1 MKKRIEKLN
10 IPDTKFFMGLRDNKG
25 NFIEL
30 KEVGEKVN
38 EIIDYL
44 NTRDSITV
52 DGTLYRSMK
61 RELDSYKWKES
72 EGTVV
77 ELMVCTKHGKTICE
91 ECIQGG
97 EWEKRVI
104 YVKPENEEPREYIDL
119 HNPVTGATY
128 KVRKKSE
135 DAGKEKRILEDT
147 SEERLKDA
155 KLVASWVY
163 DGDKW
168 KEQDTTEWTDPT
180 GDCDCDFC
188 RGYRWSHEKEEDTP
202 EEMGE
207 QGVAGSISVSRT
219 EGTGSTPVALAK
231 DTPEEWEEDIRGL
244 LWRMK
249 YSNIKDYYEK
259 GYVEELIS
267 KVKQLLEERTFTRS
281 ELSNLKDWIDNEYV
295 PSMEA
300 RDVIDERIIKK
311 VNRLLSKLNSEEK

>member
-180 GDCDCDFC
+180 KGCDCDFC
-188 RGYRWSHEKEEDTP
+188 RGYRWSHEKEEDTL
-202 EEMGE
+202 E
-207 QGVAGSISVSRT
+207 QT
-219 EGTGSTPVALAK
+219 
-231 DTPEEWEEDIRGL
+231 EEWEDKIREL
-244 LWRMK
+244 LLQLTSPLRPTQFAIGEGAK
-249 YSNIKDYYEK
+249 SDEQI
-259 GYVEELIS
+259 IS
-267 KVKQLLEERTFTRS
+267 EIRKEVKQLLEERTFTRS

-311 VNRLLSKLNSEEK
+311 VNRLLSKLGIGQ